1 MDAIVLLFIL
11 FLFFTFV
18 ARSGKDARVKLN
30 GKE

>member
-11 FLFFTFV
+11 FTFITIV
-18 ARSGKDARVKLN
+18 VRSGKDARAKLN